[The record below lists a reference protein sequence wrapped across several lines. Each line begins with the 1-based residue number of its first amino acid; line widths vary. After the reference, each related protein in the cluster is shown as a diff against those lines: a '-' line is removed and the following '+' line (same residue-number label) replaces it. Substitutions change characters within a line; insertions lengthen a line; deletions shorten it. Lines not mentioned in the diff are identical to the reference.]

1 MNTNEPMTREQLD
14 AIRERADSA
23 TEGRW
28 AWQEDAVLLAW
39 DGEEASWVLDHGAAF
54 PEDAEFIAH
63 AREDVPALL
72 AEVER
77 LRALIKDQAR
87 AWGEGYRARGAD
99 AIYTGL
105 TGDPSATPNP
115 YEPGQS

>member
-1 MNTNEPMTREQLD
+1 MTERKLYALTDKD
-14 AIRERADSA
+14 AETLIRA
-23 TEGRW
+23 TETW
-28 AWQEDAVLLAW
+28 ARTLQMNNRPIKAELRAVSNLIPL
-39 DGEEASWVLDHGAAF
+39 DEES
-54 PEDAEFIAH
+54 
-63 AREDVPALL
+63 VPALL

-77 LRALIKDQAR
+77 LRALTKDMAR

-115 YEPGQS
+115 YEQEQS